1 MAGQVWSV
9 ASTGGYMSAKNLSN
23 IMRMAVQPMV
33 KFRQF
38 CDVKDAALQG
48 KNKGEVFHWNV
59 YSNVATGGAALTETS
74 TMPQTNFTITQ
85 GSLTITEYGN
95 SVPYTGKLDNLSEQP
110 IKDLIEKVL
119 KFDCVKTLD
128 NAAFQQ
134 FNATPLVV
142 APALGT
148 DIANVTLSTTGSTTI
163 TNNVEFR
170 LGHLKSIIDLMK
182 ERNIPA
188 YVEDDYVA
196 IARPATFRPLK
207 VDLEQVFKYQAP
219 GFSMLLS
226 GEFGKYENMR
236 LVEQTNIASAGWS
249 NGKSDQIFFLGED
262 TVAEAVAV
270 AEELRGAIPS
280 DFGRSMGVA
289 WYYLGG
295 FGLAQ
300 TVASN
305 ARVVKWGSAA

>member
-1 MAGQVWSV
+1 MSGQVWNV
-9 ASTGGYMSAKNLSN
+9 NTTGGYMSAKNLSN

-38 CDVKDAALQG
+38 CDVKDAAFQG
-48 KNKGEVFHWNV
+48 KNKGERFNWNV

-74 TMPQTNFTITQ
+74 TMPVTNFTIAQ
-85 GSLTITEYGN
+85 GQLTITEYGN

-110 IKDLIEKVL
+110 VKELIEKVL

-128 NAAFQQ
+128 AAAFAQ

-142 APALGT
+142 APVLGT
-148 DIANVTLSTTGSTTI
+148 DVAAVSLSITGSTTI
-163 TNNVEFR
+163 TNNVAFR
-170 LGHLKSIIDLMK
+170 LGHMKSIMDLMK

-188 YVEDDYVA
+188 YIGDDYVA
-196 IARPATFRPLK
+196 IGRPATFRALK
-207 VDLEQVFKYQAP
+207 VDLEAIFKYQAE
-219 GFSMLLS
+219 GFGMLLS
-226 GEFGKYENMR
+226 GEIGRYENMR
-236 LVEQTNIASAGWS
+236 IVEQTNIASAAWS
-249 NGKSDQIFFLGED
+249 NAMSDQIFFIGED

-270 AEELRGAIPS
+270 AEELRGKIPG
-280 DFGRSMGVA
+280 DFGRDMGVA

-300 TVASN
+300 TQAAN
-305 ARVVKWGSAA
+305 ARIVKWGTAA